1 VIFFTCLKVLN
12 KLTSIYRK
20 VIYNLAFSTH
30 FKYFGKRTQ
39 LEISGQVHIGN
50 NVYIGDN
57 VTLIVEKGATL
68 TIGDN
73 SFIGESC
80 YIKCFG
86 GHIEIGQDV
95 SINSKSFLNGCG
107 NLKIGKNTR
116 IGTQSIMIA
125 SNHKFDDPDVL
136 YKDQITKQGI
146 SIGENIWFGARVT
159 ILDGVN
165 ISNNV
170 VIGACSLV
178 TKNINESGVYVG
190 IPAKKLMKPHTSL
203 STDL

>member
-1 VIFFTCLKVLN
+1 MIFFTVLKFINRLTAICR
-12 KLTSIYRK
+12 KL
-20 VIYNLAFSTH
+20 IYNVAFKTK
-30 FKYFGKRTQ
+30 FKYFGQNTR
-39 LEISGQVHIGN
+39 LEISGKIKIGN

-68 TIGDN
+68 TIGNN
-73 SFIGESC
+73 SFIGENC
-80 YIKCFG
+80 YIKCYG
-86 GHIEIGQDV
+86 GKIEIGQHV

-107 NLKIGKNTR
+107 NLKIGNNTR

-125 SNHKFDDPDVL
+125 SNHKFDDPNIL
-136 YKDQITKQGI
+136 IKDAITKKGI

-165 ISNNV
+165 ITNNV

-190 IPAKKLMKPHTSL
+190 VPTKKIINK
-203 STDL
+203 DK

>member
-1 VIFFTCLKVLN
+1 MIFFTCLKVLN
-12 KLTSIYRK
+12 RFTAICRK
-20 VIYNLAFSTH
+20 MIYNFAFGTQ
-30 FKYFGKRTQ
+30 FKYFGKNTK
-39 LEISGQVHIGN
+39 LEISGQVNIGKH
-50 NVYIGDN
+50 VYIGDD
-57 VTLIVEKGATL
+57 VTLIVEKGASL
-68 TIGDN
+68 TIGDH

-86 GHIEIGQDV
+86 GKIEIGQDV

-107 NLKIGKNTR
+107 HLKIGNNTR
-116 IGTQSIMIA
+116 IGTQTIMIA

-165 ISNNV
+165 ITDNV

-178 TKNINESGVYVG
+178 TKNIDEVGVYVG
-190 IPAKKLMKPHTSL
+190 MPAKKIL
-203 STDL
+203 SSSTVVPMNK